1 MSSKVASAI
10 RGAAC
15 CGPRGRRAKRS
26 GRCNARAPGSSYPGH
41 RQRPRCWVPYV
52 KPHPRTW
59 HRKGNALLS
68 IANVSACRAGP
79 CDRPKRNLT
88 NCVRDGRRYRL
99 QAQGDFCGIAKI
111 VMPTIQIEL
120 PDEVLLSLKETPE
133 SFTKVI
139 RMAAAA
145 KLYELGKLSSGRA
158 ADLAGLSRVRFL
170 QALGQY
176 GVPIFDLTEE
186 ELAQDLRN
194 A

>member
-1 MSSKVASAI
+1 LK
-10 RGAAC
+10 GA
-15 CGPRGRRAKRS
+15 
-26 GRCNARAPGSSYPGH
+26 
-41 RQRPRCWVPYV
+41 
-52 KPHPRTW
+52 
-59 HRKGNALLS
+59 
-68 IANVSACRAGP
+68 
-79 CDRPKRNLT
+79 
-88 NCVRDGRRYRL
+88 
-99 QAQGDFCGIAKI
+99 
-111 VMPTIQIEL
+111 EL

-133 SFTKVI
+133 SLTKVI

-176 GVPIFDLTEE
+176 GVSIFDLTEE